1 MPDSISLPA
10 IAYAIDGDD
19 VAAELTAKRIRLEE
33 TEIELQGVK
42 DGGYALAQAVEASV
56 RAYAERHGCEWETVM
71 DAISEQISSLIWDA
85 EGTAARRKTR
95 LEDEITAL
103 EDLL

>member
-1 MPDSISLPA
+1 MDTLSLPA

-19 VAAELTAKRIRLEE
+19 VAAALAAKRARLEE

-42 DGGYALAQAVEASV
+42 DGGHTLARGVESLV
-56 RAYAERHGCEWETVM
+56 RAYAERHGCEWETTM

-95 LEDEITAL
+95 LEDEIAAL
-103 EDLL
+103 EDLS